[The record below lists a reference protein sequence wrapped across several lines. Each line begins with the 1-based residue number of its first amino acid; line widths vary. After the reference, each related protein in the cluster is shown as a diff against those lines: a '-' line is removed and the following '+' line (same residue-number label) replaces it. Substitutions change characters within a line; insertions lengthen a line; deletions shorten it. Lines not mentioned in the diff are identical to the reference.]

1 MNWVTI
7 FNRLFE
13 IINTQGDTYY
23 GGTRYLNI
31 VREVNYGV
39 PGYQT
44 YIDQRREQNKSTSR
58 RDYYFDIFME
68 QPENDRLKIIN
79 SILDSST
86 YRT

>member
-44 YIDQRREQNKSTSR
+44 YILQLSGSYQAAISSAWTSYLGNR
-58 RDYYFDIFME
+58 TIRTCTQIR
-68 QPENDRLKIIN
+68 PKENGN
-79 SILDSST
+79 NG
-86 YRT
+86 